1 MGEPGPASGPVSGSS
16 VTDDGFRL
24 RDVAV
29 VAFGPS
35 LVNSIGHGAVM
46 PVLALHAR
54 DLGASVSAA
63 ALVVA
68 ALGIGMLLA
77 SLPAGAVV
85 ARIGE
90 RRTLLIGG
98 VVDAVAM
105 STAAV
110 TTSVTLLV
118 VAVVI
123 SGMTWT
129 AFLIA
134 RQSFIIDAVPL
145 GMRAR
150 ALSTLGGMFR
160 IGVFVGPLLGA
171 GLLGVF
177 ELPAVFWLAAVTSLC
192 AGGIAWTMPDFGAE
206 TRGTQ
211 RPLSIRQVIV
221 DHRATLLTLGSA
233 VVVIGMSRSIRTGL
247 LPLWADHIG
256 LSASTTSLI
265 FAGAAI
271 VDIALFYPG
280 GWLMDH
286 AGRAVTAVPV
296 VAAAAIGCLLL
307 PLTSGPVG
315 VAAVMALI
323 ALGNGLG
330 AGIVMT
336 IGADTAPTAG
346 RAQYLGAWRLCGDVG
361 NSGGPLLVSAFA
373 AAAPLGAAA
382 IAIGALTLAGTG
394 WVGYWVRRLD
404 RARAG
409 AAAAEDDLRPT
420 G

>member
-1 MGEPGPASGPVSGSS
+1 MTG
-16 VTDDGFRL
+16 DGFRL
-24 RDVAV
+24 RDIAV

-90 RRTLLIGG
+90 RRTLLVCG
-98 VVDAVAM
+98 VVDALAM

-110 TTSVTLLV
+110 TTSVALLV

-134 RQSFIIDAVPL
+134 RQSFIIDAVPSGL
-145 GMRAR
+145 RAR

-171 GLLGVF
+171 GLLALF
-177 ELPAVFWLAAVTSLC
+177 ELPAVFLLAAAMSLV
-192 AGGIAWTMPDFGAE
+192 AGTIAYAMPDFGAE
-206 TRGTQ
+206 TRGSQ
-211 RPLSIRQVIV
+211 RPLSIRQVILT
-221 DHRATLLTLGSA
+221 HRSTLLTLGSA
-233 VVVIGMSRSIRTGL
+233 VVVIGVSRSVRTGL

-265 FAGAAI
+265 FAGAAV

-296 VAAAAIGCLLL
+296 VAAAGIGCLLL

-315 VAAVMALI
+315 VAAVMAVI
-323 ALGNGLG
+323 AFGNGLG

-336 IGADTAPTAG
+336 IGADTAPESG
-346 RAQYLGAWRLCGDVG
+346 RAQYLGAWRLCGDLG
-361 NSGGPLLVSAFA
+361 NSGGPLLVGALA
-373 AAAPLGAAA
+373 AVAPLGVAAL
-382 IAIGALTLAGTG
+382 AIGAITLAGTG
-394 WVGYWVRRLD
+394 WVGFWVRRLD
-404 RARAG
+404 RSRAS
-409 AAAAEDDLRPT
+409 AALVEDDLRTT